1 MLRIVLLAAFIV
13 GCLGSVP
20 KPLSLF
26 PDPRIIGGSQVDIGQ
41 HPHQLSLQTSGHIC
55 GGSIISSNWAITA
68 AHCVGSSP
76 SQYTIRIGS
85 SHKDLGTPYGI
96 KNIIRHPRYN
106 ARTIDFDVALLEING
121 TVEFGTNVQPI
132 KPANTELLPNKMVN
146 VTGWGALTEGGS
158 TSARLM
164 RVSVPIVSKSEC
176 ADAYRYMNKITDRMI
191 CAGYTSGGKDAC
203 QGDSGGP
210 LTADGFLYGLVSWG
224 YGCAKPKYPGVY
236 TNVAN
241 LRSWIK
247 THSGV

>member
-1 MLRIVLLAAFIV
+1 MLRTILLAAFIV
-13 GCLGSVP
+13 GCLGSLL
-20 KPLSLF
+20 KPLPPF
-26 PDPRIIGGSQVDIGQ
+26 PDSRIVGGSQVDIGQ

-68 AHCVGSSP
+68 AHCVGSAP
-76 SQYTIRIGS
+76 SRYTIRVGS
-85 SHKDLGTPYGI
+85 SHKDWGTSYGI
-96 KNIIRHPRYN
+96 KNIIRHPKYDS
-106 ARTIDFDVALLEING
+106 RTIDFDVALLQING
-121 TVEFGTNVQPI
+121 TIEFGTNVQPI
-132 KPANTELLPNKMVN
+132 EPANTEPWYDKMMN
-146 VTGWGALTEGGS
+146 VTGWGTLKEGGS
-158 TSARLM
+158 TSAQLM

-176 ADAYRYMNKITDRMI
+176 ADAYRYMNGITDRMI

-210 LTADGFLYGLVSWG
+210 LTADGILYGLVSWG

>member
-20 KPLSLF
+20 RPLPLF
-26 PDPRIIGGSQVDIGQ
+26 PDSQIIGGSQVDIGQ

-68 AHCVGSSP
+68 AHCVGSAP
-76 SQYTIRIGS
+76 SRYTIRVGS
-85 SHKDLGTPYGI
+85 SHKDLGTRYGI
-96 KNIIRHPRYN
+96 KNIIRHPKFN
-106 ARTIDFDVALLEING
+106 SQTIDFDVALLEIDG
-121 TVEFGTNVQPI
+121 KIKFGTNVQPI
-132 KPANTELLPNKMVN
+132 ELANTEPWSSKMVN
-146 VTGWGALTEGGS
+146 VTGWGALREGGS
-158 TSARLM
+158 TSAQLM

-176 ADAYRYMNKITDRMI
+176 GDAYRYMNEITDRMI

-210 LTADGFLYGLVSWG
+210 LTADGILYGLVSWG
-224 YGCAKPKYPGVY
+224 YGCAKPQYPGVY